1 VSGDDSNQASRNYN
15 RRLAQEY
22 AELDDPIVKGQMA
35 LDRWWESQRD
45 LEFEEN
51 DVYYVGGFQ
60 ERWSKTPSF
69 TKSKRDRD
77 WRVR

>member
-1 VSGDDSNQASRNYN
+1 MSADDPSQANKNYN
-15 RRLAQEY
+15 KRLAQEY
-22 AELDDPIVKGQMA
+22 AELEDPIVKGQMV
-35 LDRWWESQRD
+35 LDHWWQMRRD
-45 LEFEEN
+45 LDEEEQ

-60 ERWSKTPSF
+60 ERWSQTPSY

>member
-1 VSGDDSNQASRNYN
+1 MSDDNTASKNYH

-22 AELDDPIVKGQMA
+22 AELDDPLVKAQMQ
-35 LDRWWESQRD
+35 LDRWWELQRD
-45 LEFEEN
+45 LDWEED
-51 DVYYVGGFQ
+51 DVYTVGGFQ
-60 ERWSKTPSF
+60 ERWSQTPSY